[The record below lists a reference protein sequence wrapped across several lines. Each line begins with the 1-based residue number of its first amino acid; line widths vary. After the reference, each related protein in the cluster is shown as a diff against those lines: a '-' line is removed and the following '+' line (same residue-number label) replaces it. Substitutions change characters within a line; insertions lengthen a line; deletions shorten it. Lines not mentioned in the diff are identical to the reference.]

1 MSNSQNTIKK
11 NPLEINSFVRISE
24 CNMIVTGP
32 DVDTKTGDIVSI
44 EVPNVGPYGITL
56 GPDKSGQGALIVSW
70 SKLPDGRYGTVQRHG
85 GVHIG
90 DAILMVNNSSLAH
103 ISHRDASRIIQDGNI
118 LRKHL
123 TFCSSREYYRL
134 KSSRAF
140 STGQGI
146 AEYLKN
152 NSNSVDDPP
161 FTSFI
166 SRYRIN
172 GEGQDKVVEY
182 EIACQL
188 RTISER
194 LHTQQVYKWAI
205 WKRYSDFVTVHK
217 ELTKFLGWQMEKIR
231 VPPSHSMTWDKFNEA
246 FIQKRKLELND
257 YWKIIM
263 ELPRAS
269 DFTRTTNSSELRKFL
284 DVDNVIRS
292 QDSANEGGAAFA
304 GLNDN
309 MSIRAC
315 VTGDARSDV
324 ANGKRA
330 SVRRGSV
337 NMRGQSLRRASL
349 RGSAVASGSSINS
362 NSSGNTRPT
371 PNVTLDEDMKQ
382 TSTGVPPPPPPISSS
397 KPISPVS
404 TVTLSQASNPKF
416 AKYDKMRK
424 TGLPDGA
431 IRQKMM
437 MDGISDNEIS
447 IYLGEGMNGMSI
459 SPPPSVASPVPG
471 PPLGPPPPPMGAP
484 PPPANVPHHMTPS
497 ETAGNFENDERYR
510 IYNTMKK
517 NRLPDGAIRQKM
529 FIDGFS
535 DQEIDTY
542 LAS

>member
-1 MSNSQNTIKK
+1 
-11 NPLEINSFVRISE
+11 
-24 CNMIVTGP
+24 MIVTGP

-56 GPDKSGQGALIVSW
+56 GPDKSGQGAIIISW
-70 SKLPDGRYGTVQRHG
+70 SKLPDGRFGTVQRHG

-103 ISHRDASRIIQDGNI
+103 ISHHDASRIITDGNI
-118 LRKHL
+118 LRKNL

-146 AEYLKN
+146 SEYLKN
-152 NSNSVDDPP
+152 ASNSGDDPP

-166 SRYRIN
+166 SRYRIK

-194 LHTQQVYKWAI
+194 LHTQQVYKWTI

-257 YWKIIM
+257 YWKTIM
-263 ELPRAS
+263 DLPRAS

-284 DVDNVIRS
+284 DVDDVIRS

-304 GLNDN
+304 GLIDN
-309 MSIRAC
+309 GTSRGS
-315 VTGDARSDV
+315 VTTDTRNNVSS
-324 ANGKRA
+324 GKRA

-337 NMRGQSLRRASL
+337 NMKGQSLRRASL
-349 RGSAVASGSSINS
+349 RVSATTGGSVNSSSSGSA
-362 NSSGNTRPT
+362 RPT
-371 PNVTLDEDMKQ
+371 PNVTLDSEISSP
-382 TSTGVPPPPPPISSS
+382 TSIGAPPPPPPPPMSSS
-397 KPISPVS
+397 QVPPPSSAIASPQS
-404 TVTLSQASNPKF
+404 SDPKF
-416 AKYDKMRK
+416 ARYNMMRK
-424 TGLPDGA
+424 TGLPVGA
-431 IRQKMM
+431 IHQKMM
-437 MDGISDNEIS
+437 MDGISDNEINMFL
-447 IYLGEGMNGMSI
+447 YEGTNDMSI
-459 SPPPSVASPVPG
+459 SSPPPPATTMTSPPPPG
-471 PPLGPPPPPMGAP
+471 PPVGAPPQPDSVPPPMAP
-484 PPPANVPHHMTPS
+484 PPPIAAS
-497 ETAGNFENDERYR
+497 SGGSFENDKRYLV
-510 IYNTMKK
+510 YNTMKK
-517 NRLPDGAIRQKM
+517 NRLPEGAIRQKM

-535 DQEIDTY
+535 DQEIDAY
-542 LAS
+542 LNS